1 MDALGRKKF
10 ESLGGHEPNSPWNP
24 LLNSK
29 SQSLVFGILTSL
41 DIDPSL
47 WLSPLLSLFLI
58 LKAELNSGPQNTA

>member
-1 MDALGRKKF
+1 MLWAGR
-10 ESLGGHEPNSPWNP
+10 SLNHWGVMNLTAPRNP

-58 LKAELNSGPQNTA
+58 LKAELNSGPQSTA